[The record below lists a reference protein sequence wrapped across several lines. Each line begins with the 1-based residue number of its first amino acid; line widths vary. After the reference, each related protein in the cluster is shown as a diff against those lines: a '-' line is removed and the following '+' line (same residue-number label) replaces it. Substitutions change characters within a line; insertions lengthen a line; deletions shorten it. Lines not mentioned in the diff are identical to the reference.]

1 MNDIKSLRGSIDKG
15 DAKSQKSKSPSKNEL
30 ARSQKS
36 GSLSPKKEGE
46 LAASMNKSVASKG
59 DLQNPNTALAAQHKD
74 APVAQSV
81 SVNNRGP
88 AQSALVNG
96 VADPNRGGVNQS
108 QALVKNNNAQNFE
121 PTEMTKSIPY

>member
-1 MNDIKSLRGSIDKG
+1 
-15 DAKSQKSKSPSKNEL
+15 
-30 ARSQKS
+30 
-36 GSLSPKKEGE
+36 
-46 LAASMNKSVASKG
+46 MNKSVASKG

>member
-1 MNDIKSLRGSIDKG
+1 MNDIKSLRGSVDKG

-59 DLQNPNTALAAQHKD
+59 DLKNPNTALAAQHKD

-121 PTEMTKSIPY
+121 PTEMTKSIPN